1 MAEEEK
7 KEKGFLWELNRKL
20 LRIKLADKIF
30 FTENMRVMIKAG
42 LSLTEALRTLAMQT
56 NSKGFR
62 EVILEIHDLV
72 EKGQAL
78 SEALKRYP
86 KLFEPIFT
94 SMVAAGEASGTME
107 STLEQLTE
115 QMRKDYELRS
125 KIKGAMTYP
134 AVVLGA
140 TMLIA
145 TGMML
150 FVIPQILSIFDEFGA
165 DELPLPTK
173 ILVAFSDFFTNH
185 FFLLL
190 FIVLAV
196 VAGFLWFIK
205 TKVGKYAWHKFLL
218 SIFIIGP
225 IVKKV
230 NMARF
235 TRTLSSL
242 LRTDIPIV
250 QGMEITAN
258 VVRNVYYRDAIL
270 EAAEALKKGEQ
281 ISQVMSNYPKL
292 FAPLVVQMSSVGE
305 RSGSLDNMLVEIAE
319 FYEKQVDNV
328 MNNLAS
334 IIEPLLIIFLGFAV
348 GGIALAIITPIYS
361 LTTKFGT

>member
-7 KEKGFLWELNRKL
+7 KEKTFLQKLERKM

-30 FTENMRVMIKAG
+30 FTENLRVMIKAG
-42 LSLTEALRTLAMQT
+42 LSLTEAMQTLAMQT

-62 EVILEIHDLV
+62 EVILEVREKV
-72 EKGQAL
+72 EKGMAL
-78 SEALKRYP
+78 SEAMKQYP
-86 KLFEPIFT
+86 HLFEPIFT
-94 SMVAAGEASGTME
+94 SMIAAGEVSGTME
-107 STLEQLTE
+107 KTLEQLTQ
-115 QMRKDYELRS
+115 QMRKDHDLRS
-125 KIKGAMTYP
+125 KVRGAMTYP

-140 TMLIA
+140 TVVIA
-145 TGMML
+145 IGMML
-150 FVIPQILSIFDEFGA
+150 FVIPQILSIFEEIGSDQ
-165 DELPLPTK
+165 LPLPTK
-173 ILVAFSDFFTNH
+173 ILIGFSNFFSNN
-185 FFLLL
+185 FILVMFLTILV
-190 FIVLAV
+190 I
-196 VAGFLWFIK
+196 AGFLWFIK
-205 TKVGKYAWHKFLL
+205 TKIGMYAWHKFLL
-218 SIFIIGP
+218 SMFIIGP

-250 QGMEITAN
+250 QSMVITAE

-270 EAAEALKKGEQ
+270 EASEALKKGET
-281 ISQVMSNYPKL
+281 ISNVMEKYPKL
-292 FAPLVVQMSSVGE
+292 FSPLVVQMSSVGE

-328 MNNLAS
+328 MANLAS
-334 IIEPLLIIFLGFAV
+334 IIEPLLIIFLGLAV